1 MMMIEEVMMV
11 VGLVVVKVVSVA
23 MVMIVMMV
31 EVEVPEEGTPINP
44 G

>member
-1 MMMIEEVMMV
+1 MMIEEVMMV
-11 VGLVVVKVVSVA
+11 VGLAVVKVVSVA